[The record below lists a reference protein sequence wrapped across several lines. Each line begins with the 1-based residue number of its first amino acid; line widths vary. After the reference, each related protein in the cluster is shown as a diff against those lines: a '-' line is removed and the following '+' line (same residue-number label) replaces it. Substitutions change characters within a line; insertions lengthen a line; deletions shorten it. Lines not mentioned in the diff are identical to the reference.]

1 VKVAGLGGSAGLSS
15 VASPVEGGPMG
26 DITIG
31 IDLGATKIQAAA
43 LRDRAIVGTFRLATP
58 QSGERDV
65 AAAIVAASDA
75 ALAEAE
81 VHRSEVRGVGIGAP
95 GTIDPEVGT
104 VSSSPNLPGFQTAEP
119 IPLGSMVSE
128 GLAGAPV
135 TIDNDVRVAILGE
148 WRRGAGRGFRNLL
161 GVWIGTGVGG
171 GLILN
176 DEPYRGQGAAAEIG
190 HIIVKPGGRV
200 CSDGRKGHLEAY
212 AGRGRMEVYAREL
225 HEGGRKTNLF
235 KIMEKKGRTRMSSG
249 VIAEALEEH
258 DKLAEELIDG
268 AVGALATGLASVQN
282 LLALE
287 AIVIG
292 GGLGDRLGEPF
303 LRRIEKEMAPL
314 MFVPDRPPSML
325 MSAFGDL
332 SGAVGAA
339 VLAGG

>member
-1 VKVAGLGGSAGLSS
+1 
-15 VASPVEGGPMG
+15 M
-26 DITIG
+26 
-31 IDLGATKIQAAA
+31 
-43 LRDRAIVGTFRLATP
+43 
-58 QSGERDV
+58 
-65 AAAIVAASDA
+65 
-75 ALAEAE
+75 
-81 VHRSEVRGVGIGAP
+81 
-95 GTIDPEVGT
+95 
-104 VSSSPNLPGFQTAEP
+104 
-119 IPLGSMVSE
+119 
-128 GLAGAPV
+128 
-135 TIDNDVRVAILGE
+135 IDNDVRVAILGE
-148 WRRGAGRGFRNLL
+148 WKRGAGRGFRNLL
-161 GVWIGTGVGG
+161 GVWVGTGVGG

-225 HEGGRKTNLF
+225 YEGGRKTNLF

>member
-1 VKVAGLGGSAGLSS
+1 MAWS
-15 VASPVEGGPMG
+15 
-26 DITIG
+26 
-31 IDLGATKIQAAA
+31 
-43 LRDRAIVGTFRLATP
+43 
-58 QSGERDV
+58 
-65 AAAIVAASDA
+65 
-75 ALAEAE
+75 
-81 VHRSEVRGVGIGAP
+81 VHRSRSTTTCAWR
-95 GTIDPEVGT
+95 
-104 VSSSPNLPGFQTAEP
+104 SSAN
-119 IPLGSMVSE
+119 GS
-128 GLAGAPV
+128 AAPV
-135 TIDNDVRVAILGE
+135 S
-148 WRRGAGRGFRNLL
+148 FRNLL
-161 GVWIGTGVGG
+161 GVWVGTGVGG

-249 VIAEALEEH
+249 VIAEALEEG
-258 DKLAEELIDG
+258 DKLAQELIDG

-292 GGLGDRLGEPF
+292 GGLGDRLGPAFVE
-303 LRRIEKEMAPL
+303 RIRDDMQPL
-314 MFVPDRPPSML
+314 LFVPDRPPAML
-325 MSAFGDL
+325 SSEFGDL

>member
-1 VKVAGLGGSAGLSS
+1 
-15 VASPVEGGPMG
+15 MG

-31 IDLGATKIQAAA
+31 IDLGGTKIQAAA
-43 LRDRAIVGTFRLATP
+43 VRDQAIIGTFRLATP

-65 AAAIVAASDA
+65 AAAI
-75 ALAEAE
+75 EA
-81 VHRSEVRGVGIGAP
+81 HRSEVRGVGIGAP
-95 GTIDPEVGT
+95 GTIDVEAGT

-119 IPLGSMVSE
+119 VPLGSMVSE
-128 GLAGAPV
+128 GLVGAPV
-135 TIDNDVRVAILGE
+135 SIDNDVRVAILGE
-148 WRRGAGRGFRNLL
+148 WKRGAGRGFRDLL
-161 GVWIGTGVGG
+161 GVWVGTGVGG

-176 DEPYRGQGAAAEIG
+176 DEPYRGQGAAAEVG

-225 HEGGRKTNLF
+225 HDGGRKTNLF

-249 VIAEALEEH
+249 VIAEALEEG
-258 DKLAEELIDG
+258 DKLAQELIDG

-292 GGLGDRLGEPF
+292 GGLGDRLGPAF
-303 LRRIEKEMAPL
+303 VQRIRDEMQPL
-314 MFVPDRPPSML
+314 LFVPERPPAML
-325 MSAFGDL
+325 SSEFGDL